1 MKFIYIVWV
10 IIGLSILTSCDKTTP
25 FIIDV
30 SVITSRDALGNPNGS
45 VDNTDWTEDVSWN
58 ETEKSLFLTDPIDM
72 TGAEVASVSIEPV
85 YPNPCVSTTTLQFT
99 VSKITWIRI
108 AIVDEKLNKLA
119 FFSFKTDIGLNAY
132 HIPFDPLK
140 FKTNNNYRIYYS
152 FDAPGNAMYYKG
164 HGDVRRES

>member
-1 MKFIYIVWV
+1 MKSAYAILV
-10 IIGLSILTSCDKTTP
+10 IICLWLLISCSKTTP
-25 FIIDV
+25 FTIDA
-30 SVITSRDALGNPNGS
+30 SAITSRDALGIPNGP

-58 ETEKSLFLTDPIDM
+58 ETEKSLFITDPIDM
-72 TGAEVASVSIEPV
+72 TDAEVASVFIQPV

-119 FFSFKTDIGLNAY
+119 FFSFKTDSGLNAY

-164 HGDVRRES
+164 HGDVAVR

>member
-1 MKFIYIVWV
+1 MKFVYYILV
-10 IIGLSILTSCDKTTP
+10 IICISVLSSCDKTTP
-25 FIIDV
+25 FTIDV
-30 SVITSRDALGNPNGS
+30 SAITSTDALGNLIGS
-45 VDNTDWTEDVSWN
+45 TDNTDWTEDLSWN

-72 TGAEVASVSIEPV
+72 TGAEVANVSVQPV
-85 YPNPCVSTTTLQFT
+85 YPNPCQNQTTLQFT

-119 FFSFKTDIGLNAY
+119 YFSFKTDAGLNAY
-132 HIPFDPLK
+132 QIPFDPLI

-152 FDAPGNAMYYKG
+152 FDAPGNEMYYKG

>member
-1 MKFIYIVWV
+1 MKSAYAILV
-10 IIGLSILTSCDKTTP
+10 IICLWLLISCSKTTP
-25 FIIDV
+25 FTIDV
-30 SVITSRDALGNPNGS
+30 SAITSRDALGNSNGS
-45 VDNTDWTEDVSWN
+45 ADNTDWTEDVSWN
-58 ETEKSLFLTDPIDM
+58 ETEKSLFITDPIDM
-72 TGAEVASVSIEPV
+72 TDAEVASVSIQPV

-119 FFSFKTDIGLNAY
+119 FFSFKTDSGLNAY

-140 FKTNNNYRIYYS
+140 FKANKNYRIYYS

-164 HGDVRRES
+164 HGDVAIR